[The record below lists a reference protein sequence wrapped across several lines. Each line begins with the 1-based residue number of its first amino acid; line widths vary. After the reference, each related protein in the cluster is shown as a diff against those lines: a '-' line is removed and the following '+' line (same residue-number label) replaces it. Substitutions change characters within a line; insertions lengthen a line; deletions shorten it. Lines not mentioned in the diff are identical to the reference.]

1 MMNKKLM
8 NQRLKIAIVYLS
20 GEEGFVM
27 PIAVGFGLVM
37 LIIALTM
44 IMRSQS
50 DVVSA
55 SSQKTVSGA
64 LAAAETGIAR
74 YQSFISKNKAIAVY
88 PDCNSRSVNGT
99 CSDTGNTQK
108 SWSNASVISELSGGS
123 SSSGSC
129 GATTTSGNTAA
140 NTVAEIA
147 QQSTTN
153 WQDITDASGVNQG
166 QYKLVS
172 YSGVPSNTAPG
183 NATLTVLGRVKQS
196 GTGNT
201 ATSKSNT
208 ATTKLVISIP
218 VSSTTTPNTVT
229 NTGTAPAGLWAN
241 SFSFSG
247 GNAIANANV
256 QDASCGGTGT
266 TAFPTTKDASGNYT
280 RIGTV
285 DDGNPATANPRGTLT
300 LSTQAF
306 PDLPNGNQYT
316 PPTLNVN
323 NISTGI
329 NRNNGTLTLP
339 GTGDINSN
347 GVAFSATVP
356 QNSTYIYRIGA
367 SGSNSINLSG
377 NASITFGSSRG
388 ACNETIIIYA
398 DADLNLSGNGLVA
411 PTVCAGGLTTKVIF
425 YTGPNASLTLTGNGA
440 TYNPKYFK
448 FYMYGTGTEEV
459 NLTGNGSSSAFIF
472 APFIATRLTGN
483 GNVSGSLWT
492 KSFTATGNGN
502 INQSAVSWT
511 DLSEISQPASGSIQ
525 TINLGNVNSWQRQS
539 VN

>member
-1 MMNKKLM
+1 MNKKLM
-8 NQRLKIAIVYLS
+8 NQRLKIALFYLS
-20 GEEGFVM
+20 DEEGFVM

-44 IMRSQS
+44 IIRSQG

-64 LAAAETGIAR
+64 LAAAETGITY
-74 YQSFISKNKAIAVY
+74 YQGVISKNKAIAVY
-88 PDCNSRSVNGT
+88 PDCISRSADGT
-99 CSDTGNTQK
+99 CSDTGSNQK
-108 SWSNASVISELSGGS
+108 SWYNASAISELSSGS
-123 SSSGSC
+123 SSSDPC
-129 GATTTSGNTAA
+129 GVTITSGNTAA
-140 NTVAEIA
+140 NTPTEIV
-147 QQSTTN
+147 QKSTTN
-153 WQDITDASGVNQG
+153 WQDITDAIYGVNQG
-166 QYKLVS
+166 QFKLVS

-256 QDASCGGTGT
+256 QDASCG
-266 TAFPTTKDASGNYT
+266 AYVWIKDANGNYT

-285 DDGNPATANPRGTLT
+285 DDGDPNTANPKGTLIQ
-300 LSTQAF
+300 SNQAF

-316 PPTLNVN
+316 PPTSNVN